1 MPWPMLPAPRTVM
14 VLISSSSMR
23 GCSTWECFNVSLS
36 EATNS
41 LQVYSRLQNDLPLA
55 PQTPAMEFGL
65 TEEQQAVREEVRRF
79 AENEVAPV
87 AKEYDVEEKYPWEVM
102 DEAAKMGL
110 TGANIPVEYGGAGY
124 SPLETAII
132 TEELFAVDPGIGLCI
147 TSAAFGA
154 DAIREFGTEEQKEE
168 YLRPIA
174 EGDAVMGTAISE
186 PDTGSDVSSVSTRAE
201 KDGDE
206 WVVNGNKMWITNGSV
221 GDFFVVLCET
231 NPDAE
236 GRYNGFSQIVVE
248 SDRDGFQADKITG
261 KLGIR
266 ASDTAELILDDV
278 RVPEENLIGT
288 QGGGFLQLMQ
298 FFDETRTMVAA
309 QGVGIARGATDRALE
324 YAQEREQ
331 FGRPISDFQAI
342 EHKLAEMRTQTE
354 AARTITRKS
363 AWSVENRDEQL
374 TALASMAK
382 EFASRVAV
390 EVADEAVQI
399 HGGAGYVNDFDVE
412 RFYRDAKITQI
423 YEGTTEIQK
432 NIIAREMLE

>member
-1 MPWPMLPAPRTVM
+1 M
-14 VLISSSSMR
+14 
-23 GCSTWECFNVSLS
+23 
-36 EATNS
+36 
-41 LQVYSRLQNDLPLA
+41 D
-55 PQTPAMEFGL
+55 FGL
-65 TEEQQAVREEVRRF
+65 TDEQQAIRDEVRRF
-79 AENEVAPV
+79 AENEIRPV
-87 AKEYDVEEKYPWEVM
+87 ASEYDEAEKFPHEVM
-102 DEAAKMGL
+102 DKAAEAGL
-110 TGANIPVEYGGAGY
+110 LGPSIPLEYGGAGY
-124 SPLETAII
+124 SPVETAII
-132 TEELFAVDPGIGLCI
+132 VEELFAADPGIGLCVS
-147 TSAAFGA
+147 SAGFGA
-154 DAIREFGTEEQKEE
+154 EAIMAFGTEDQKERFLE
-168 YLRPIA
+168 PITT
-174 EGDAVMGTAISE
+174 GDAIMGSAISE
-186 PDTGSDVSSVSTRAE
+186 PDTGSDVSSVAATAE

-221 GDFFVVLCET
+221 GDYFVVLCKT
-231 NPDAE
+231 DPDAS

-278 RVPEENLIGT
+278 RVPEENLVGT
-288 QGGGFLQLMQ
+288 PGGGFLQLMQ

-309 QGVGIARGATDRALE
+309 QGVGIARGAKERALD
-324 YAQEREQ
+324 YALEREQ
-331 FGRPISDFQAI
+331 FGRPISEFQAI
-342 EHKLAEMRTQTE
+342 EHKLAEMETQTE
-354 AARTITRKS
+354 AARTLTLKS

-432 NIIAREMLE
+432 NIIAREMME

>member
-1 MPWPMLPAPRTVM
+1 MDKAADAGLLGPS
-14 VLISSSSMR
+14 I
-23 GCSTWECFNVSLS
+23 
-36 EATNS
+36 
-41 LQVYSRLQNDLPLA
+41 PL
-55 PQTPAMEFGL
+55 
-65 TEEQQAVREEVRRF
+65 
-79 AENEVAPV
+79 
-87 AKEYDVEEKYPWEVM
+87 
-102 DEAAKMGL
+102 
-110 TGANIPVEYGGAGY
+110 EYGGAGY

-132 TEELFAVDPGIGLCI
+132 VEELFAADPGIGLCI
-147 TSAAFGA
+147 SSAGFGA
-154 DAIREFGTEEQKEE
+154 EAIMAFGTEDQKERFLE
-168 YLRPIA
+168 PIPS
-174 EGDAVMGTAISE
+174 GDAVMGSAISE
-186 PDTGSDVSSVSTRAE
+186 PDTGSDVSSVAATAE

-221 GDFFVVLCET
+221 GDYFVVLCKT
-231 NPDAE
+231 DPDAS

-278 RVPEENLIGT
+278 RVPEENLVGT
-288 QGGGFLQLMQ
+288 EGGGFLQLMQ

-354 AARTITRKS
+354 AARTLTQKS
-363 AWSVENRDEQL
+363 AWSVENRDDQL

-382 EFASRVAV
+382 EFSSRVAV

-432 NIIAREMLE
+432 NVIAREMLE